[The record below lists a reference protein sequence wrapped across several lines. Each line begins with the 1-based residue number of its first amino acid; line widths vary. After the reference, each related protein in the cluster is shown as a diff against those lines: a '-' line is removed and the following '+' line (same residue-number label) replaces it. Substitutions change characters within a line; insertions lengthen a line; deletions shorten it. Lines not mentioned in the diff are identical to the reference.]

1 MLLSP
6 GNLQG
11 CRSRRAVV
19 VCSHKRRLILNKG
32 LTLSALIAMTP
43 EDYEQFRS
51 DGWSSR
57 KVLTQAVLRELLLP
71 EGWVVSPENHTEY
84 GGVWPVSL
92 RYVPPHG
99 RHWFM
104 LTSPGEVC
112 DHWMLLLQSASGQ
125 RIKCLLRMPVLD
137 TFLIN
142 SLLLRADVL
151 DKKRYTLAGLANE
164 LAGITVAAIS
174 GRRP

>member
-1 MLLSP
+1 M
-6 GNLQG
+6 
-11 CRSRRAVV
+11 
-19 VCSHKRRLILNKG
+19 
-32 LTLSALIAMTP
+32 TLSALVAMTP
-43 EDYEQFRS
+43 GDYERFRS

-57 KVLTQAVLRELLLP
+57 QMLTQAVLRELNLP
-71 EGWVVSPENHTEY
+71 ESWVVSPENHTEY
-84 GGVWPVSL
+84 GGVWPVCL

-112 DHWMLLLQSASGQ
+112 EHWMLLLQSASGQ
-125 RIKCLLRMPVLD
+125 QIRCLRRMQVID
-137 TFLIN
+137 TFLVN

-164 LAGITVAAIS
+164 LAGITGTPIH
-174 GRRP
+174 GRHP

>member
-1 MLLSP
+1 
-6 GNLQG
+6 
-11 CRSRRAVV
+11 
-19 VCSHKRRLILNKG
+19 
-32 LTLSALIAMTP
+32 
-43 EDYEQFRS
+43 
-51 DGWSSR
+51 
-57 KVLTQAVLRELLLP
+57 
-71 EGWVVSPENHTEY
+71 
-84 GGVWPVSL
+84 
-92 RYVPPHG
+92 
-99 RHWFM
+99 M

-125 RIKCLLRMPVLD
+125 QIKCLLRMPVLD

-164 LAGITVAAIS
+164 LAGITVTAIS

>member
-1 MLLSP
+1 
-6 GNLQG
+6 
-11 CRSRRAVV
+11 
-19 VCSHKRRLILNKG
+19 
-32 LTLSALIAMTP
+32 MTP

-57 KVLTQAVLRELLLP
+57 KVLTQAVLREL
-71 EGWVVSPENHTEY
+71 VSPENHTEY

-125 RIKCLLRMPVLD
+125 RIKCLRRMPVLD

-164 LAGITVAAIS
+164 LAVFTETATH

>member
-1 MLLSP
+1 M
-6 GNLQG
+6 
-11 CRSRRAVV
+11 
-19 VCSHKRRLILNKG
+19 
-32 LTLSALIAMTP
+32 SALVAMTP

-57 KVLTQAVLRELLLP
+57 QVLTRAVIRELLLP
-71 EGWVVSPENHTEY
+71 EGWGVSPEHYTEY
-84 GGVWPVSL
+84 GGIWPVCL
-92 RYVPPHG
+92 RYIPPHG

-104 LTSPGEVC
+104 LTSPGEAC
-112 DHWMLLLQSASGQ
+112 AHWMLLLQSASGQ
-125 RIKCLLRMPVLD
+125 RMKCLRRMTVLD
-137 TFLIN
+137 SLVVN

-164 LAGITVAAIS
+164 LAGITDTATH

>member
-1 MLLSP
+1 
-6 GNLQG
+6 
-11 CRSRRAVV
+11 
-19 VCSHKRRLILNKG
+19 
-32 LTLSALIAMTP
+32 MTP

-142 SLLLRADVL
+142 SRCCGLMCWIKNGTRWRGWRMNWLASPLRQYPGVVPDGTRL
-151 DKKRYTLAGLANE
+151 
-164 LAGITVAAIS
+164 S
-174 GRRP
+174 

>member
-1 MLLSP
+1 M
-6 GNLQG
+6 
-11 CRSRRAVV
+11 V

-32 LTLSALIAMTP
+32 LTLPALVAMTP
-43 EDYEQFRS
+43 EDYEQSRS

-57 KVLTQAVLRELLLP
+57 QVLTQAVVRELLLP
-71 EGWVVSPENHTEY
+71 EGWVVSPEIHTEY
-84 GGVWPVSL
+84 GGVWPVCL

-112 DHWMLLLQSASGQ
+112 DQWMLLLQSASGQ
-125 RIKCLLRMPVLD
+125 RIKCLRRMSVLD
-137 TFLIN
+137 TFLVN
-142 SLLLRADVL
+142 RLLLRADVL

-164 LAGITVAAIS
+164 LAAFTETATH